1 MSGLDGLNIFGKLT
15 NINRSKVD
23 FRQADINGDMQVDQN
38 EFKNI
43 QSMCSIDSITFSG
56 VDKNGDGI
64 ISESEWKTIQVG
76 MDLQKVLNAL
86 KGAISRELGG
96 VDSILQE
103 ELAGYLAQKTNEWAT
118 VENMNLDNAKDV
130 FSTYINNEMQNW
142 LNANSARRPSVI
154 IGTVANELLNGN
166 TETNTSAYL
175 DSTQSDYHQRLI
187 TDTINSFAR
196 SWMESHYTEFDNAAD
211 MANALR
217 TAIQAYMSQVVD
229 EQNGTTRLDKL
240 QQDAIAHEVNTANN
254 SVTSI
259 QNSVTGVQ
267 NTNTQHY
274 IDVLDNYLETAN
286 GIDVQGN
293 AEAQEYLNELINAI
307 NTAKQCLQN
316 TLAKLQELQQKAEE
330 ERQLAQN
337 ATSSKEAAEHAKKAA
352 FWAQKA
358 SKEYSEFREAL
369 QNVNELSNLLNEIT
383 TGIENGTTPNSGNE
397 TGGTRGSGTSGT
409 SGAEDENTDAQ
420 TTEEK
425 LNAVV
430 SEFTETRTFS
440 QTLTRDSSLITAVE
454 NNAKNHVNS
463 LLDNIAASMRAKG
476 LTESWISAALTTT
489 KEHYRSMLTN
499 IYQSFT
505 QDGIV
510 CTYRDLDP
518 DRGGPRGEILNIQ
531 INAAGVAEYYKSEYL
546 KLDPNHNS

>member
-43 QSMCSIDSITFSG
+43 QSMCSIDSITFGG
-56 VDKNGDGI
+56 VDINGDGI
-64 ISESEWKTIQVG
+64 IVESEWKTIQVG
-76 MDLQKVLNAL
+76 MDLQKVLNAI
-86 KGAISRELGG
+86 KGSISRELCGA
-96 VDSILQE
+96 DSILQE

-196 SWMESHYTEFDNAAD
+196 SWMECHYTEFDNAAD

-217 TAIQAYMSQVVD
+217 TAIQAYMSEVVD

-259 QNSVTGVQ
+259 QNSVTDVQ

-274 IDVLDNYLETAN
+274 IDVLDSTLETAN

-337 ATSSKEAAEHAKKAA
+337 ATSSKEAAEHAQKAA
-352 FWAQKA
+352 EYAQQA
-358 SKEYSEFREAL
+358 NVLYSEFREAL

-383 TGIENGTTPNSGNE
+383 TGIGNGTTPNSGNQ
-397 TGGTRGSGTSGT
+397 TGGITPQII
-409 SGAEDENTDAQ
+409 DN
-420 TTEEK
+420 TTEISTIDQALGSFYVSMCPQGYNSQQEMIAKVKEIISAK
-425 LNAVV
+425 LTLMKQALLPLGYSSALLDSAV
-430 SEFTETRTFS
+430 
-440 QTLTRDSSLITAVE
+440 
-454 NNAKNHVNS
+454 NNTMTYYNNILDGDLSMFAECYDNPEQLKMNLEIGLYDYSPYVNS
-463 LLDNIAASMRAKG
+463 SNPGNMLMNIAAVAQRFRD
-476 LTESWISAALTTT
+476 E
-489 KEHYRSMLTN
+489 
-499 IYQSFT
+499 
-505 QDGIV
+505 V
-510 CTYRDLDP
+510 CRLHNQHP
-518 DRGGPRGEILNIQ
+518 DQGPS
-531 INAAGVAEYYKSEYL
+531 YT
-546 KLDPNHNS
+546 